1 MENVLIVGANG
12 TTGKKVV
19 HQLAKSDK
27 YSPVA
32 MVRKEDQV
40 GQFKDKGIKTVLAD
54 LEKDVSHTGNNID
67 KIVFAAGSKGKNL
80 EEVDLKGAKK
90 MVEVGRKADI
100 NKFVMLSSMGVDQPE
115 SVPSLKDYLI
125 AKQEADEFL
134 RASLLPYS
142 IVRPGAL
149 TDKPGTGKIK
159 AKKSLE
165 ELGEITRDDV
175 AKALVASLDNDV
187 ARDTTF
193 EILAGEE
200 QIDDAVNS
208 IK

>member
-1 MENVLIVGANG
+1 MENVLVVGANG

-19 HQLAKSDK
+19 HQLAKSDG
-27 YSPVA
+27 YSPIA
-32 MVRKEDQV
+32 MVRKENQLN
-40 GQFKDKGIKTVLAD
+40 QFKDKGIKTVLAD
-54 LEKDVSHTGNNID
+54 LENDVSHTGNQID

-80 EEVDLKGAKK
+80 KAVDLDGAKK

-100 NKFVMLSSMGVDQPE
+100 KKFVMLSSMGADQPE
-115 SVPSLKDYLI
+115 SVPSLKDYLV
-125 AKQEADEFL
+125 AKQKADDFL
-134 RASLLPYS
+134 KASLLPYS

-159 AKKSLE
+159 AKKSL
-165 ELGEITRDDV
+165 GEQGSISRDDV

>member
-1 MENVLIVGANG
+1 MENVLVVGANG

-19 HQLAKSDK
+19 HQLAQTDE

-32 MVRKEDQV
+32 MVRKEEQV

-54 LEKDVSHTGNNID
+54 LEKDVSHTGSNID

-80 EEVDLKGAKK
+80 IGVDLEGAKK

-100 NKFVMLSSMGVDQPE
+100 KKLVMLSSMGTDQPD
-115 SVPSLKDYLI
+115 SVPSLKDYLV
-125 AKQEADEFL
+125 AKQKADDFL

-149 TDKPGTGKIK
+149 TDEAGTGKIK
-159 AKKSLE
+159 AQKSLE
-165 ELGEITRDDV
+165 EQGNIARDDV
-175 AKALVASLDNDV
+175 AKTLVASLSNDV
-187 ARDTTF
+187 ARDTTY
-193 EILAGEE
+193 EILSGS
-200 QIDDAVNS
+200 DDVETAVNN
-208 IK
+208 I

>member
-1 MENVLIVGANG
+1 MENVLVVGANG

-19 HQLAKSDK
+19 HQLAESDN

-32 MVRKEDQV
+32 MVRKEEQV

-80 EEVDLKGAKK
+80 KAVDLEGAKK

-100 NKFVMLSSMGVDQPE
+100 KKFVMLSTMGADQPD

-125 AKQEADEFL
+125 AKQKADDFL
-134 RASLLPYS
+134 KASLLPYS

-149 TDKPGTGKIK
+149 TDEAGTGKIR
-159 AKKSLE
+159 AQKSL
-165 ELGEITRDDV
+165 GEQGSIARDDV
-175 AKALVASLDNDV
+175 AKALVASLNNDV
-187 ARDTTF
+187 ARDTTY
-193 EILAGEE
+193 EILSGSDHIETAL
-200 QIDDAVNS
+200 NS
-208 IK
+208 I